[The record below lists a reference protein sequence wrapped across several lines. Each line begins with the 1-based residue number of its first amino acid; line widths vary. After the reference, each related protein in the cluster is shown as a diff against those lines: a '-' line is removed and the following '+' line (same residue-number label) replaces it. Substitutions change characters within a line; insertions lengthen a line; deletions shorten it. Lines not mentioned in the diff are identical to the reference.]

1 MEPWSHRVQR
11 LKYLTCIDSNNL
23 EEFDE
28 TFTEDDIKEE
38 WNVLL
43 THYRRERQAEK
54 VARSSGAGIDDVFDS
69 NWEHFQQ
76 MTFLESTPETNSP
89 VSTLDK
95 SWRIYTSRR
104 FQIESWATGCILS
117 PVIRNNSI
125 TPIVKIN

>member
-1 MEPWSHRVQR
+1 MEPWNHRVQR

-23 EEFDE
+23 EEVDKK
-28 TFTEDDIKEE
+28 FTEDDIKEE

-54 VARSSGAGIDDVFDS
+54 VARSAGAGTDDVFDS

-89 VSTLDK
+89 LSTLDM
-95 SWRIYTSRR
+95 S
-104 FQIESWATGCILS
+104 
-117 PVIRNNSI
+117 
-125 TPIVKIN
+125 

>member
-1 MEPWSHRVQR
+1 MEPWNHRVQR

-23 EEFDE
+23 EEVDKK
-28 TFTEDDIKEE
+28 FTEDDIKEE

-89 VSTLDK
+89 LSTLDK
-95 SWRIYTSRR
+95 SRRISTSRR
-104 FQIESWATGCILS
+104 FQIEPCATGCILS
-117 PVIRNNSI
+117 PVTRNSSI
-125 TPIVKIN
+125 TPIVKLG

>member
-1 MEPWSHRVQR
+1 METWNHRVQR

-43 THYRRERQAEK
+43 AHYRRERQSEK
-54 VARSSGAGIDDVFDS
+54 VARSSGAGINDVFDS

-89 VSTLDK
+89 MSTLDK
-95 SWRIYTSRR
+95 S
-104 FQIESWATGCILS
+104 
-117 PVIRNNSI
+117 
-125 TPIVKIN
+125 